1 MVVGAG
7 AIGNELI
14 KNLALLGIGK
24 LIIVDMD
31 KIEQTNLTRSVLYRM
46 KDVGKYKSEA
56 AEVAAVLAENPDA
69 VGLLPQPFVTAAC
82 MQNEALAVVMDMNEQ
97 WTALQ
102 GVDSSRMVTGVTV
115 VRNAFL
121 EENEESVS
129 IFMQEHKEST
139 EAINADAV
147 KGAALAAEAGII
159 AKEAIAQ
166 QAIPECNITY
176 IDGDEMKQALSG
188 YLSVLFE
195 QDPKAVGGALP
206 EEEFY
211 YVQ

>member
-1 MVVGAG
+1 
-7 AIGNELI
+7 
-14 KNLALLGIGK
+14 
-24 LIIVDMD
+24 
-31 KIEQTNLTRSVLYRM
+31 
-46 KDVGKYKSEA
+46 
-56 AEVAAVLAENPDA
+56 
-69 VGLLPQPFVTAAC
+69 VTAAC

-102 GVDSSRMVTGVTV
+102 GVDGSRMVTGVTV
-115 VRNAFL
+115 VRNTFL